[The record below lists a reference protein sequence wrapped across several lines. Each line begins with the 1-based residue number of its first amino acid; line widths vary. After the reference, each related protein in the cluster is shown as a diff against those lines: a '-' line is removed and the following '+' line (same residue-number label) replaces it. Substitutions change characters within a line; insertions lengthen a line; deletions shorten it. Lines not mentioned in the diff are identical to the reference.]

1 MKLLLD
7 THALLW
13 WLVDSDELSPA
24 ARSAIAD
31 ARNEVLVSAASAWE
45 MATKHRLG
53 KLGEAAEALT
63 RFNELVAADGF
74 KHLPV
79 DFLHAIKAGSYL
91 LDHRDPFDRVLAAQA
106 ELELATLVTRDP
118 AFAGF
123 GIRTMW

>member
-13 WLVDSDELSPA
+13 WLVDSTELSPA

-63 RFNELVAADGF
+63 RFNELVTADGF

-79 DFLHAIKAGSYL
+79 DFLHAIKAGSYP

-123 GIRTMW
+123 GCRTLW